1 MGDVMRTAGM
11 IAAEI
16 NTIKAQARDVV
27 CRSAIEIGRRL
38 YEAKAIVPHGGWIA
52 WLQENVDY
60 SERTAQNLMRVY
72 EEYGRNTN
80 PQAIADLSY
89 TQAVILLGLDRD
101 ARAELMENT
110 DVAAMSTRDLQAE
123 VDRLNDEIRKNQ
135 VTIDQ
140 LLSEQE
146 DASGREKETETQLEE
161 MRSAWQEEK
170 EAAKKAGSE
179 ADKARRQMQDALD
192 RAKKAEGEARQYQAE
207 LEAEKNKPAP
217 LPVVE
222 TVEVVP
228 PEVAAEL
235 EALRK
240 KAMAAPNEKVVL
252 LREAYRL
259 LTEQFK
265 AIERLI
271 LEVEDV
277 EPETAERYRVA
288 VTKGARMMAD
298 RMGG

>member
-52 WLQENVDY
+52 WLAENVDY

-101 ARAELMENT
+101 VRAELMENT

-123 VDRLNDEIRKNQ
+123 VDRLNDEIRKSQ
-135 VTIDQ
+135 VTIEQ

-161 MRSAWQEEK
+161 MRTAWQEEK
-170 EAAKKAGSE
+170 EAAKKAGNE
-179 ADKARRQMQDALD
+179 ADKVRRQMQDALD

-235 EALRK
+235 ETLRK

-271 LEVEDV
+271 LEVEEQ

>member
-1 MGDVMRTAGM
+1 
-11 IAAEI
+11 
-16 NTIKAQARDVV
+16 
-27 CRSAIEIGRRL
+27 
-38 YEAKAIVPHGGWIA
+38 
-52 WLQENVDY
+52 
-60 SERTAQNLMRVY
+60 MRVY

-161 MRSAWQEEK
+161 MRTAWQEEK

-179 ADKARRQMQDALD
+179 ADKVRRQMQDALD

-222 TVEVVP
+222 HVEVVP

-271 LEVEDV
+271 LEVEEQ

>member
-271 LEVEDV
+271 LEVEEQ